1 MAACAAGTF
10 LFVTPCQRADLM
22 AEVDQAFR
30 TLPERYLG
38 AEKGFD
44 ATWHV
49 LLGDIGHSYEVRCT
63 EHAARVRKGLTRRKP
78 DVTIGTDAATWL
90 ALRQGELSGI
100 EAFSQRTLYTRGN
113 LDLAVGFEGMFRL
126 PSGRPPLLRIHD
138 VKAGRLSI
146 NTLTMGE
153 GPDVLLIHGLG
164 STKASFLDTA
174 AALSR
179 AGYRVHA
186 VDLPGFGNSSKPA
199 TASYGPAFFA
209 RAMVDLMDA
218 LEIDSAHLVGN
229 SMGGRVSIEL
239 CLRHPDRVKAMAL
252 LCPAV
257 AFVKR
262 DFHHLVRLLRPE
274 LGMLPHSFGR
284 KVVERQFWSLFA
296 DRDQVDPSVAD
307 VVVDEFLRTYSSPA
321 ARLAFLSSAR
331 SIYLE
336 SPYGKNGFY
345 RRLSE
350 LEPPAMFVWSSHD
363 KLIPAG
369 FRRHVARWLPSA
381 EHITIEGCGH
391 APQVEQPERT
401 NGLLRR
407 FFAHNDALGAR
418 PAASARARR
427 AA

>member
-1 MAACAAGTF
+1 MTLRQNAG
-10 LFVTPCQRADLM
+10 LV
-22 AEVDQAFR
+22 AEVDRAFR
-30 TLPERYLG
+30 TLPDRYLG

-63 EHAARVRKGLTRRKP
+63 QHAARVRKGLTQRKP
-78 DVTIGTDAATWL
+78 DVVIGTDAATWL

-100 EAFSQRTLYTRGN
+100 EAFSQRTLYARGN

-126 PSGRPPLLRIHD
+126 PSGREPMLRIRD
-138 VKAGRLSI
+138 VKVGRLSI
-146 NTLTMGE
+146 NTLTMGD
-153 GPDVLLIHGLG
+153 GPDVLLLHGLG

-186 VDLPGFGNSSKPA
+186 PDLPGFGNSSKPA
-199 TASYGPAFFA
+199 TANYGPAFFA
-209 RAMVDLMDA
+209 DSIAGLMDS
-218 LEIDSAHLVGN
+218 LDIERAHMVGN

-239 CLRHPDRVKAMAL
+239 GLRHPDRVGALAL

-257 AFVKR
+257 AFVRR

-284 KVVERQFWSLFA
+284 KVVERQFWSMFA

-307 VVVDEFLRTYSSPA
+307 VVVDEFLRIYSSPG
-321 ARLAFLSSAR
+321 ARYAFLSSAR

-336 SPYGKNGFY
+336 SPYGRNGFY
-345 RRLSE
+345 RRLGE
-350 LEPPAMFVWSSHD
+350 LQAPAMFVWSSHD
-363 KLIPAG
+363 KLIPPG

-401 NGLLRR
+401 NGLIRR
-407 FFAHNDALGAR
+407 FFAHNDALSSR
-418 PAASARARR
+418 PTQLPRTRR

>member
-1 MAACAAGTF
+1 
-10 LFVTPCQRADLM
+10 VTPCQNAGLV
-22 AEVDQAFR
+22 AEVDRAFR

-63 EHAARVRKGLTRRKP
+63 GPAARVRKGLTSRKP

-100 EAFSQRTLYTRGN
+100 EAFSQRTLYARGN
-113 LDLAVGFEGMFRL
+113 LDLAIGFEGMFRL

-138 VKAGRLSI
+138 VDTGKLSI

-153 GPDVLLIHGLG
+153 GPDVLLLHGLG
-164 STKASFLDTA
+164 ATKASFLDTA

-179 AGYRVHA
+179 QGYRVHA
-186 VDLPGFGNSSKPA
+186 PDLPGFGASSKPA

-209 RAMVDLMDA
+209 ESMVGLMDA
-218 LEIDSAHLVGN
+218 MEIDRAHIVGN
-229 SMGGRVSIEL
+229 SMGGRTAIEIG
-239 CLRHPDRVKAMAL
+239 LRHPERVNALAL

-257 AFVKR
+257 AFVRR

-274 LGMLPHSFGR
+274 FGLLPHSFGR
-284 KVVERQFWSLFA
+284 ARIEKQFWSLFA
-296 DRDQVDPSVAD
+296 DRDLVDPSVAD
-307 VVVDEFLRTYSSPA
+307 VVVDEFQRIYASPA
-321 ARLAFLSSAR
+321 ARLAFLASAR
-331 SIYLE
+331 SIYLDA
-336 SPYGKNGFY
+336 PYGKNGFY

-350 LEPPAMFVWSSHD
+350 LQPPTMFVWSSHD
-363 KLIPAG
+363 KLIPPG
-369 FRRHVARWLPSA
+369 FRRHVSRWLPTA
-381 EHITIEGCGH
+381 EQITLEGCGH

-401 NGLLRR
+401 NGLIKR
-407 FFAHNDALGAR
+407 FFAHNDALGAGKV
-418 PAASARARR
+418 ASLRARR

>member
-1 MAACAAGTF
+1 VTLRQNAG
-10 LFVTPCQRADLM
+10 LV
-22 AEVDQAFR
+22 AEVDRAFR

-63 EHAARVRKGLTRRKP
+63 EHAARVRKGLTRRTP

-100 EAFSQRTLYTRGN
+100 EAFSQRTLYARGN

-126 PSGRPPLLRIHD
+126 PNGRPPLLRNHD
-138 VKAGRLSI
+138 VRAGRLKI
-146 NTLTMGE
+146 HTLTMGE
-153 GPDVLLIHGLG
+153 GPDVMLLHGLG

-186 VDLPGFGNSSKPA
+186 PDLPGFGNSSKPA
-199 TASYGPAFFA
+199 TANYGPAFFA
-209 RAMVDLMDA
+209 DSIVGLMDA
-218 LEIDSAHLVGN
+218 LDIDRAHFVGN
-229 SMGGRVSIEL
+229 SMGGRVSIEVG
-239 CLRHPDRVKAMAL
+239 LRHPDRVNALAL

-257 AFVKR
+257 AFVRR

-284 KVVERQFWSLFA
+284 RIVERQFWSLFA

-307 VVVDEFLRTYSSPA
+307 VVVDEFLRIYSSPA

-336 SPYGKNGFY
+336 SPYGRNGFY
-345 RRLSE
+345 ERLSE
-350 LEPPAMFVWSSHD
+350 LAAPAMFVWSSHD
-363 KLIPAG
+363 KLIPPG
-369 FRRHVARWLPSA
+369 FRRHVARWLPAA
-381 EHITIEGCGH
+381 EQITLEGCGH

-401 NGLLRR
+401 NGLVRR
-407 FFAHNDALGAR
+407 FFAHNDALS
-418 PAASARARR
+418 ASPSQLPRTRR

>member
-1 MAACAAGTF
+1 MSLRESAGP
-10 LFVTPCQRADLM
+10 V
-22 AEVDQAFR
+22 AEVDRAFR

-63 EHAARVRKGLTRRKP
+63 QHAARVRKGLTRRTP
-78 DVTIGTDAATWL
+78 DVVIGTDAETWL
-90 ALRQGELSGI
+90 SLRQGELSGI
-100 EAFSQRTLYTRGN
+100 EAFSQRRLYARGN
-113 LDLAVGFEGMFRL
+113 LDLAVGFEGLFRL
-126 PSGRPPLLRIHD
+126 PSGRPPMLRIRD
-138 VKAGRLSI
+138 VKAGRVSI
-146 NTLTMGE
+146 NTLTMGD
-153 GPDVLLIHGLG
+153 GPDVLLLHGLG

-186 VDLPGFGNSSKPA
+186 PDLPGFGNSSKPA
-199 TASYGPAFFA
+199 TANYGPQFFA
-209 RAMVDLMDA
+209 DSVVGLMDA
-218 LEIDSAHLVGN
+218 LDIERAHLVGN
-229 SMGGRVSIEL
+229 SMGGRVSIEIG
-239 CLRHPDRVKAMAL
+239 LRHPDRVNTLAL

-257 AFVKR
+257 AFVRR

-284 KVVERQFWSLFA
+284 KVVERQFWSMFA
-296 DRDQVDPSVAD
+296 DPDQVDPSVAD
-307 VVVDEFLRTYSSPA
+307 VVVDEFLRIYSSPG
-321 ARLAFLSSAR
+321 ARYAFLSSAR

-336 SPYGKNGFY
+336 SPYGRNGFY

-350 LEPPAMFVWSSHD
+350 LKAPAMFVWSSHD
-363 KLIPAG
+363 KLIPPG
-369 FRRHVARWLPSA
+369 FRRHVGRWLPSA
-381 EHITIEGCGH
+381 EQITIEGCGH

-401 NGLLRR
+401 NGLVRR
-407 FFAHNDALGAR
+407 FFAHHDALRAR
-418 PAASARARR
+418 PAQLPRTRR